1 MPSYRLLDGDGRPT
15 DLFVAASDDEARAFG
30 MTRAHELP
38 RPEPRFGSRRDFQV
52 QRQDGES
59 WRLLM
64 AWAPI

>member
-15 DLFVAASDDEARAFG
+15 DLFAAASDDEARAFG

-52 QRQDGES
+52 QRLDGER
-59 WRLLM
+59 WQLLV
-64 AWAPI
+64 AFAPV